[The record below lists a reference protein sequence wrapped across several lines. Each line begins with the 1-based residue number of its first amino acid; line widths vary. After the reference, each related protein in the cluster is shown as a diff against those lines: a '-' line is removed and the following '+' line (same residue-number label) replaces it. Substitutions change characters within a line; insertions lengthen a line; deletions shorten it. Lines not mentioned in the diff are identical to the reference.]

1 MGGMSREKYKK
12 VKIILRNIREFD
24 ERFLL
29 KSHPE
34 SYIITIQQDKKLS
47 KKCLGGRA
55 KGEIRTPCF
64 CVENA
69 PVVSRGGII
78 IHNKVNSTMFLI
90 YL

>member
-1 MGGMSREKYKK
+1 M
-12 VKIILRNIREFD
+12 REFD

-34 SYIITIQQDKKLS
+34 SYIITMQQDKNIIKNVWGS
-47 KKCLGGRA
+47 RA

-69 PVVSRGGII
+69 PAVSRGGII
-78 IHNKVNSTMFLI
+78 FGVFVLHFVLHRLKNDVIN
-90 YL
+90 